1 LDLSTFVNQRLTELD
16 LEQKDLAVAAEVTE
30 SYISQLLSRKK
41 PPPSPGRTDIYEKMD
56 LCLRLPPGQL
66 ARLADLERKDQ
77 LKRELGDEPQPL
89 FGEVRALILKKCNP
103 EKTRAVQTIFERQPF
118 GELERLIIQK
128 MLEVT
133 RPVARDELENEQW
146 LRMMA
151 RLSGRNYEEMRVVVL
166 EFLDT
171 EISAVSIESSVA
183 FLEPLIKTW
192 DIDLASFDLE
202 IVLNHSVPSGHVKRF
217 GFIERDR
224 EELFSGEPG
233 LDEFL
238 RDPTLSGTAT
248 EDEIAFLTRL
258 TFTTKRP
265 TPLYYYRELQNLRD
279 PLHFR
284 AA

>member
-1 LDLSTFVNQRLTELD
+1 MFVNQRLGELD
-16 LEQKDLAVAAEVTE
+16 LGQKDLALAAEVTE
-30 SYISQLLSRKK
+30 SYISQLLTRKK
-41 PPPSPGRTDIYEKMD
+41 PPPAPGRTDIYDKMER
-56 LCLRLPPGQL
+56 CLKLPAGQL
-66 ARLADLERKDQ
+66 TRLADLQRKAA
-77 LKRELGDEPQPL
+77 LKRELGDEPTPL
-89 FGEVRALILKKCNP
+89 FGDVRALILKKCNP
-103 EKTRAVQTIFERQPF
+103 DKTPAVQAIFERQPF

-133 RPVARDELENEQW
+133 RPVAKDELENEQW

-171 EISAVSIESSVA
+171 EISAVSVESCVS

-192 DIDLASFDLE
+192 DIDLVSFDLE
-202 IVLNHSVPSGHVKRF
+202 IVLNHSVPTGQVKRF
-217 GFIERDR
+217 GFIERTH
-224 EELFSGEPG
+224 EPAFEGEPG

-238 RDPTLSGTAT
+238 QDPVLSGTAT

-258 TFTTKRP
+258 TFTTRRP

-284 AA
+284 AS